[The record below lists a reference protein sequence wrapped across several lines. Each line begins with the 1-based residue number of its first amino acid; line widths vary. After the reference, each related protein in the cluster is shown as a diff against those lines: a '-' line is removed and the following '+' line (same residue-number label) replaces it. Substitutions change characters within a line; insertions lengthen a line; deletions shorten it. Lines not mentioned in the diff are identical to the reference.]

1 MTRVC
6 PQCGNATV
14 QPVCP
19 VDGWSTVPEALLAD
33 RGLALGELLID
44 RFRVGAFLRLDGAV
58 SIYGGL
64 DERTA
69 RPVHINIVPIP
80 AGTPLEVVGRMQR
93 AARTLETV
101 RHPMLV
107 SVLASGTTARGDL
120 AIVAERLSGPTLADR
135 LKAGPL
141 PSKATLQMGYALFA
155 GLEAAHAAGVAHHD
169 LTPDRIVMRGDDRVV
184 VDRLGLFDLLRMTRP
199 QGDEIALTPQS
210 VTYGA
215 PELARDRL
223 VTRQADIY
231 SVGAILY
238 ESLTGKPVFDEA
250 SAADRLV
257 AHLSREPA
265 PPVVDGVRLEG
276 PLVELI
282 LHCLAKKPWNRPQ
295 GAALARAAFEGATHG
310 PAAWPAV
317 VEVTA
322 AESTPKPAPLPELP
336 APQPLVTRD
345 TARPRVEARTRPH
358 LSGVVVLAPQK
369 KAKRAWMP
377 LVALAALLALCA
389 WPIIAS
395 FDRRDVAAVER
406 EAPRVAV
413 MGDQAAGAGEPSK
426 LDDGAA
432 AKAAAEAKAAEDRA
446 TAAKVAEAKAA
457 EERAAAEAKA
467 AQERAAAEAKAAEER
482 AAAEAKAAEERAA
495 AEAKAAED
503 AAKVAEAK
511 AAEAAK
517 VAAAPKPVVPGKPGG
532 TWRERQAQIE
542 ADARA
547 EAARRAEANARWK
560 AKVEAQRLADA
571 AKKEGPK
578 GPDTS
583 TDRNDTPPA
592 AAFRRVAV
600 LSSPA
605 GAAVVIDGRAVGY
618 TPAVITFAP
627 GAKGRAMVTLAG
639 HDTTSFEFHDG
650 INGRTLKFDL
660 TPAK

>member
-6 PQCGNATV
+6 PQCGNATA

-33 RGLALGELLID
+33 RGLSLGELLID

-69 RPVHINIVPIP
+69 RPVHINVVPIP
-80 AGTPLEVVGRMQR
+80 AGTPLEIVGRMQR
-93 AARTLETV
+93 AARTLEGV

-120 AIVAERLSGPTLADR
+120 AIVAERVSGPTLADK

-141 PSKATLQMGYALFA
+141 ASKATLEMGHALFA

-169 LTPDRIVMRGDDRVV
+169 LTPDRIVMRADDRIV

-215 PELARDRL
+215 PELARDKL

-238 ESLTGKPVFDEA
+238 ESLTGRPVFDEA

-257 AHLSREPA
+257 AHLSRDPA

-295 GAALARAAFEGATHG
+295 GAAVARAAFEGAAHG

-317 VEVTA
+317 VEVSA
-322 AESTPKPAPLPELP
+322 AESTPKPAPLPEVP
-336 APQPLVTRD
+336 VPTPLVTRD
-345 TARPRVEARTRPH
+345 VGRPRVEARTRPH
-358 LSGVVVLAPQK
+358 LSGVVALAPQK
-369 KAKRAWMP
+369 KAKRAWWP

-389 WPIIAS
+389 WPIVAS
-395 FDRRDVAAVER
+395 FDHQSVATVEH
-406 EAPRVAV
+406 EAPR
-413 MGDQAAGAGEPSK
+413 AALNDAASDAK
-426 LDDGAA
+426 A
-432 AKAAAEAKAAEDRA
+432 AKAAADAKAA
-446 TAAKVAEAKAA
+446 AEAKAA
-457 EERAAAEAKA
+457 EERAAAEAKVA
-467 AQERAAAEAKAAEER
+467 AAKAAEERAAAEAKAAEAKAAEER
-482 AAAEAKAAEERAA
+482 AAAEAKAAEAKVAEEIAAAERAAAESRA
-495 AEAKAAED
+495 AEAKAAAEKLQPP
-503 AAKVAEAK
+503 KV
-511 AAEAAK
+511 
-517 VAAAPKPVVPGKPGG
+517 VAPVAPVVASKHAG

-542 ADARA
+542 AEARA
-547 EAARRAEANARWK
+547 EAERRAEANARWK
-560 AKVEAQRLADA
+560 AKVEAQRQADA
-571 AKKEGPK
+571 AKTDAPK

-627 GAKGRAMVTLAG
+627 GAKGRAIVMLAG
-639 HDTTSFEFHDG
+639 HDTTSFEFDDR

-660 TPAK
+660 TPSK